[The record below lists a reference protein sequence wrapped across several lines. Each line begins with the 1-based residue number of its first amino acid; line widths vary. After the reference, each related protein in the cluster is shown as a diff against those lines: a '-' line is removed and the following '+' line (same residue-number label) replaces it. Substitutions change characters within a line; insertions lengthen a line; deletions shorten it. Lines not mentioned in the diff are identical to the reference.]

1 MSTMFGRTAV
11 LDVGKRVS
19 IDSDNLTMRFDVV
32 FDDDT
37 DPNESTIEIY
47 NLSNST
53 IAYLKRNER
62 LTLTAGYKSDG
73 RGVILSSR
81 ISSVRSPR
89 DGVDRITRITV
100 IDGPSL
106 DGIELPERSETTGTG
121 KKKKVKMT
129 RKKTYGK
136 NTKASQ
142 IVRDLVPL
150 LGVAIGKIRIPRDVT
165 FAKGYTV
172 EGKVLDELKK
182 LAQTCRA
189 QVFIHKQRLYFCTV
203 EDVATSTQFTLS
215 SDTGLI
221 GSPEAYD
228 SDNERGYKVKCLL
241 QFRIGVGSLIN
252 IDSRSVKGRFRVK
265 RGRHYWDGSDFM
277 TEVEVIKA

>member
-1 MSTMFGRTAV
+1 MTTTFGRTAI
-11 LDVGKRVS
+11 LEVGKRVA
-19 IDSDNLTMRFDVV
+19 INSDELTLRFDVV

-37 DPNESTIEIY
+37 DPNESVIEVF
-47 NLSNST
+47 NLSSST

-62 LTLTAGYKSDG
+62 LSLTAGYKSDG
-73 RGVILSSR
+73 KGVILTSR
-81 ISSVRSPR
+81 VSSVRMVMS
-89 DGVDRITRITV
+89 GVDKITRITV

-106 DGIELPERSETTGTG
+106 DGIELPERTEVTG
-121 KKKKVKMT
+121 KKKKKVKKT
-129 RKKTYGK
+129 RKKTYAK

-150 LGVAIGKIRIPRDVT
+150 LGVAVGKIRVPRDVT
-165 FAKGYTV
+165 FSKGYTV

-182 LAQTCRA
+182 LAKTCRA

-203 EDVATSTQFTLS
+203 ADVATSTQFTFS

-221 GSPEAYD
+221 GSPEYYEND
-228 SDNERGYKVKCLL
+228 EESGYKVRALL
-241 QFRIGVGSLIN
+241 QFRVGVGSLIS

-265 RGRHYWDGSDFM
+265 RGRHYWNGSDFM
-277 TEVEVIKA
+277 TEIEVVKA